1 MIYTKRIT
9 LTILLALLQL
19 IDSKKLTTKY
29 FMGLK
34 ISFCAIGWFKWPINE
49 RSNEMSRSCLWT
61 KRIIEGLPQSHCH
74 VEDGLMQLQ
83 SRPLWRLMG
92 KTEPRHYGH
101 LTRIKAS
108 KTSELPITQLLT
120 FQWHQQEI
128 QERDEGE
135 QQKQWWH
142 SLHTLVWLFS
152 LNPHKWEAVVRQ
164 PCL

>member
-19 IDSKKLTTKY
+19 IDSKRLITKY

-108 KTSELPITQLLT
+108 KTSELPNDPVAHLSVTSTGNPGKRWGRTTKTMMAFLT
-120 FQWHQQEI
+120 
-128 QERDEGE
+128 
-135 QQKQWWH
+135 H
-142 SLHTLVWLFS
+142 SCLTLFS
-152 LNPHKWEAVVRQ
+152 
-164 PCL
+164 